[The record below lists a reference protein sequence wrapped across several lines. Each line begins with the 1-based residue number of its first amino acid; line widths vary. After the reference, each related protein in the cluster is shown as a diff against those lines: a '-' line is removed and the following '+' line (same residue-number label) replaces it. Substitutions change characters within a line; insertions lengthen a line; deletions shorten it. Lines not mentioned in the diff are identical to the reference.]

1 MRALLK
7 WLGVSLLL
15 LLLAVGVLIALSW
28 APDLPLAQL
37 KERWAPAPSQFIE
50 LQGMSVHLRDE
61 GPRDDPTPLLLLHG
75 TSASLH
81 TWDGWAQALT
91 ERRRVIRVDLP
102 GFGLTGA
109 FPDGNYRMAHYTAF
123 TVALL
128 DVLGVEQVVLVGN
141 SLGGQIA
148 WETARA
154 YPQRVSKLILVDA
167 AGFPLNS
174 TSVPIGFQLA
184 RMPALA
190 TVLSKVLPRPMIE
203 SSLRN
208 VYGNPELV
216 TPPLVERY
224 YELSLREGNRAAL
237 IQRFSQRDDPTL
249 NPERIS
255 QLSVPTLILW
265 GGRDRL
271 IPPANARLFN
281 AAIKDSQLQ
290 MFELLG
296 HVPQEED
303 PAATVAAVEAFLSR

>member
-37 KERWAPAPSQFIE
+37 KARWAPAPSQFIE

-61 GPRDDPTPLLLLHG
+61 GPRDDPIPLLLLHG

-109 FPDGNYRMAHYTAF
+109 FPDGNYRMLHYTAF
-123 TVALL
+123 ISGLL
-128 DVLGVEQVVLVGN
+128 DALGVQQVVLAGN

-148 WETARA
+148 WETALA

-167 AGFPLNS
+167 AGFALNS

-208 VYGNPELV
+208 VYGNPERV

-265 GGRDRL
+265 GARDRL

-290 MFELLG
+290 MFEMLG

-303 PAATVAAVEAFLSR
+303 PAGTAAAVEAFLSQ